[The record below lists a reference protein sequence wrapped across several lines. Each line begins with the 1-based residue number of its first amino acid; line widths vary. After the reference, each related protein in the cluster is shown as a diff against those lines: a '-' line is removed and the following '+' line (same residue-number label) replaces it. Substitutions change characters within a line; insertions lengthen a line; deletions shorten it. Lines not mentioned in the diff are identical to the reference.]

1 MKNEGVPIYLT
12 EMKKYII
19 YCFILGI
26 FLISGGVVV
35 QQINNNLANLVITMV
50 TGGMVAII
58 AGGVIFLYS
67 NKGFWSK
74 RSTEATTNAIIS
86 TVALLLIL
94 GLVNFL
100 GLRYSIRLDLTENQ
114 LYTLSPQSQQ
124 LVKNLSQPM
133 TVYVFDSPS
142 NDFDRKLLRDYA
154 RRNDFFQ
161 YQFVDPQVSIN
172 LAQKFNVTRLGDVYL
187 ELGDRRQLVQTVSP
201 QNRLSEVKLTNA
213 IAKIQRETQPIIYI
227 LQGHGEPSI
236 EQGINS
242 ISQAVTTLTDKG
254 YIVYPL
260 SLATSPLIP
269 PDADILIINNP
280 EKQLLEGEI
289 KIIEKYLEDGGSL
302 LVMYNAQT
310 NVNLDPILDNWGVK
324 FDHRLVVD
332 ASGTGEVFGL
342 GPSITIVVE
351 YGDHPITQD
360 FNNGITLFPWARAIL
375 TDSIAQGALGIE
387 KVSTTPLLI
396 TNRESWGEN
405 NPEGETVELD
415 TSVDLP
421 GPLNIGVA
429 LAKKNLLSE
438 SSQPQ
443 EALETKENEESESL
457 NEIPPLEPKTD
468 ESDTNLPTPPT
479 IQTPQPTTLDVGGK
493 SKPSETRMVVIGNGN
508 FATDG
513 WFQQQLNGDLF
524 VNTVAWLGHQD
535 NTTLSISPKEA
546 TNRRINLSNFQASLI
561 TWLAIFII
569 PVLGFTVS
577 IVTWWQR
584 SR

>member
-1 MKNEGVPIYLT
+1 
-12 EMKKYII
+12 MKKYII

-35 QQINNNLANLVITMV
+35 QQINSNLANLVITMV
-50 TGGMVAII
+50 IGGMIAIV

-74 RSTEATTNAIIS
+74 RSTEASTNAIIS

-100 GLRYSIRLDLTENQ
+100 GLRYSIRFDLTENQ

-154 RRNDFFQ
+154 RRNDLFQ

-187 ELGDRRQLVQTVSP
+187 ESGDRRQLVQTVSP

-236 EQGINS
+236 EQGQNS
-242 ISQAVTTLTDKG
+242 ISQAVATLTDRG

-260 SLATSPLIP
+260 TLATSPLIP
-269 PDADILIINNP
+269 PDADVLIINNP
-280 EKQLLEGEI
+280 EKELLEGEI
-289 KIIEKYLEDGGSL
+289 TIIEKYLEDGGSL
-302 LVMYNAQT
+302 FVMYNAQT
-310 NVNLDPILDNWGVK
+310 KVNLDPVLDNWGVT
-324 FDHRLVVD
+324 FDNRLVVD

-351 YGDHPITQD
+351 YGNHPITQD
-360 FNNGITLFPWARAIL
+360 FNNAITLFPWARAIL
-375 TDSIAQGALGIE
+375 TDSIE
-387 KVSTTPLLI
+387 TVTTTPLLI

-415 TSVDLP
+415 INVDLP

-429 LAKKNLLSE
+429 LAKKNPLSE
-438 SSQPQ
+438 VSQPQ
-443 EALETKENEESESL
+443 EAIETQKNEESESK
-457 NEIPPLEPKTD
+457 NEIPPLEPKNEELD
-468 ESDTNLPTPPT
+468 SVLPTPPT
-479 IQTPQPTTLDVGGK
+479 IQTPQPTTLDIGEK
-493 SKPSETRMVVIGNGN
+493 PKPSETRMVVIGNGN

-546 TNRRINLSNFQASLI
+546 TNRRINLSSFQASLI

-569 PVLGFTVS
+569 PALGFTVS

>member
-1 MKNEGVPIYLT
+1 
-12 EMKKYII
+12 MKKYIL

-26 FLISGGVVV
+26 FLISLGVVL
-35 QQINNNLANLVITMV
+35 QQINTNLTNLVIAII
-50 TGGMVAII
+50 GGGIAVFI
-58 AGGVIFLYS
+58 AGGVIFLYT
-67 NKGFWSK
+67 NRGFFRYSA

-100 GLRYSIRLDLTENQ
+100 GLRYSFKFDLTENQ

-124 LVKNLSQPM
+124 LIKNLSQPI

-142 NDFDRKLLRDYA
+142 NDFDRKLLKDYA
-154 RRNDFFQ
+154 RKNDLFQ
-161 YQFVDPQVSIN
+161 YQFVDPQVDIN

-187 ELGDRRQLVQTVSP
+187 ELGDRKQLVQTVSP
-201 QNRLSEVKLTNA
+201 ESRLSEVKLTNA
-213 IAKIQRETQPIIYI
+213 IAKIQQTTQPIIYI

-236 EQGINS
+236 EAGQNS

-260 SLATSPLIP
+260 TLATSPLIP
-269 PDADILIINNP
+269 PDANVLIINNP
-280 EKQLLEGEI
+280 EKELLQGEI
-289 KIIEKYLEDGGSL
+289 KIIEKYLEDGGNL
-302 LVMYNAQT
+302 LIMYNAQT
-310 NVNLDPILDNWGVK
+310 NVNLDPILQKWGVK
-324 FDHRLVVD
+324 FDDRLVVD
-332 ASGTGEVFGL
+332 ASGAGEVFGL

-351 YGDHPITQD
+351 YGNNPITQD

-375 TDSIAQGALGIE
+375 TDSIDQSGGDMENIT
-387 KVSTTPLLI
+387 TTPLLI
-396 TNRESWGEN
+396 TNSQSWGEK

-415 TSVDLP
+415 PTVDLP

-429 LAKKNLLSE
+429 LTKKNSLRDSLDT
-438 SSQPQ
+438 Q
-443 EALETKENEESESL
+443 EDNLNKENDKLEL
-457 NEIPPLEPKTD
+457 NNDLPLLEPEKENQ
-468 ESDTNLPTPPT
+468 ESDLPSPPT
-479 IQTPQPTTLDVGGK
+479 IKTPQETTLNIEK
-493 SKPSETRMVVIGNGN
+493 KEQPSETRMVVIGNAN

-524 VNTVAWLGHQD
+524 VNTVAWLGNQD
-535 NTTLSISPKEA
+535 DRTLSISPKEA

-561 TWLAIFII
+561 TWLAIIII
-569 PVLGFTVS
+569 PALSFTVS